1 MSYQDGGKENCEIE
15 IKLNGLKQKK
25 KQKKQ
30 KKKSQI
36 KGPSWKQLKISWW
49 KV

>member
-25 KQKKQ
+25 TKKT
-30 KKKSQI
+30 KKKFSN
-36 KGPSWKQLKISWW
+36 
-49 KV
+49 